1 MDQLENHVND
11 VCVVLGGT
19 RELFCCCFSCVCV
32 CVCVC
37 GTEREGGEMR
47 MGTVPSVVAFMNTNE
62 HNVAMQTLFSLRN

>member
-1 MDQLENHVND
+1 MSYF
-11 VCVVLGGT
+11 VVVF
-19 RELFCCCFSCVCV
+19 RVCV